1 MNRAELR
8 RQERAKGKTP
18 TYNMSQAQVVAITK
32 QTMDA
37 EIAQAKKDAI
47 HYAVKA
53 SAAIFM
59 VTLNQTYGFSTA
71 RLTKVLT
78 KFNETFDCINAG
90 TVDVED
96 FIKHCSD
103 EFGIEVDIKPKK

>member
-18 TYNMSQAQVVAITK
+18 TYNMSQGQVAAIAK
-32 QTMDA
+32 QTIDT
-37 EIAQAKKDAI
+37 EIEQAKKEGI
-47 HYAVKA
+47 HYAVEV

-59 VTLNQTYGFSTA
+59 VTLNQLYGFSTG
-71 RLTKVLT
+71 RLTKVLQ

-96 FIKHCSD
+96 FIKHCVE
-103 EFGIEVDIKPKK
+103 EFGIEIKIKPK